1 MSKDT
6 KHINDIFHGRIFR
19 IPDYQRG
26 YAWEEKHRQAFWED
40 LELLLEIKG
49 ETKHYTGLIALE
61 SLTRI
66 IGYFQGKM
74 NSSWLWMD
82 SNVSQR

>member
-40 LELLLEIKG
+40 LELLLEINC
-49 ETKHYTGLIALE
+49 
-61 SLTRI
+61 S
-66 IGYFQGKM
+66 
-74 NSSWLWMD
+74 
-82 SNVSQR
+82 

>member
-61 SLTRI
+61 SLTH
-66 IGYFQGKM
+66 
-74 NSSWLWMD
+74 D
-82 SNVSQR
+82 